1 MTDNNAVVAATS
13 TKIEIFNNPSF
24 GSVRAFADENGEP
37 WFVAADVARVLDYR
51 TASDAIRYLDDDEAD
66 TLKQRIRSEN
76 GVEQERQMLIINES
90 GLYNLVF
97 RSRKPEAK
105 KFRKWVT
112 EEVLPSIRKTG
123 SYSVTKNPVD
133 VVVYSDNPL
142 ERCKALT
149 AILEKQEEEKLL
161 LEQQKHIAEQ
171 ERDDVKEAFSRSVV
185 SDNDKLYST
194 FIKELKMTNPCA
206 SSLLK
211 ELKIFGKNGHLS
223 DYGDWFKIKVSDNGF
238 PARFVT
244 KLGQEMLIKLF
255 NNNRDKMR
263 AINGTY
269 RYIKPQD
276 RFKEIPEIEYM

>member
-123 SYSVTKNPVD
+123 SYSVTRLNI
-133 VVVYSDNPL
+133 
-142 ERCKALT
+142 CKRRGEVNSPPYLY
-149 AILEKQEEEKLL
+149 
-161 LEQQKHIAEQ
+161 
-171 ERDDVKEAFSRSVV
+171 DDK
-185 SDNDKLYST
+185 
-194 FIKELKMTNPCA
+194 
-206 SSLLK
+206 
-211 ELKIFGKNGHLS
+211 
-223 DYGDWFKIKVSDNGF
+223 
-238 PARFVT
+238 
-244 KLGQEMLIKLF
+244 
-255 NNNRDKMR
+255 
-263 AINGTY
+263 
-269 RYIKPQD
+269 
-276 RFKEIPEIEYM
+276 